1 MAIIVTWIINKKYLY
16 KVAKRLNI
24 TDVYGEEELYTTFIR
39 SDDVKWIWVRYIPLG
54 LTYEGYV
61 KNFSEDEQ
69 MQEIE
74 LGDVKVYSTEDATL
88 QYEVSGIYLA
98 APRGEFVI
106 EIPKITEI

>member
-1 MAIIVTWIINKKYLY
+1 
-16 KVAKRLNI
+16 
-24 TDVYGEEELYTTFIR
+24 
-39 SDDVKWIWVRYIPLG
+39 VRYIPLG